1 MNITMLYNMFVRDF
15 RKQQKRITLTLIALA
30 WGTLSIMLLLA
41 FGEGLRHQ
49 LTVNSRG
56 MGQYIAVL
64 WGGQTS
70 IPFKGLGKGRRVK
83 LTADDVE
90 YLQNRIP
97 EIKNIAG
104 EYSRWSVE
112 TRFADK
118 VLTEHVTG
126 VYPNYEEMRNHI
138 PERGGRMINDR
149 DMEQKRRVAFLGHAL
164 KKRLFADSE
173 AVGKDIMVNGVP
185 FTVVGVMINKIQMN
199 SYEGQDIDNL
209 VIPFTTFQS
218 IFGDPWIDN
227 MIYQPHKL
235 EDMKLVEQRIR
246 ELLGAK
252 YKFDSKDDRA
262 VSIWDVASNDKEMT
276 NILLG
281 IKIFLGIIGGL
292 TLIIAGVGVANIMYV
307 SVKERTREIGI
318 KMAVGAKK
326 SLILSQFLLEAIIIT
341 FFGGSIGMSV
351 AYILTEAFK
360 RVPIKSDVL
369 DFMGRPTVDLSI
381 GLAVVTILGIM
392 GLLSGFFPALRASSV
407 RPVEALRYE

>member
-70 IPFKGLGKGRRVK
+70 IPFKGLGKGRRVRMI
-83 LTADDVE
+83 ADDVE
-90 YLQNRIP
+90 YLRNRIP

-112 TRFADK
+112 TRYGDN

-126 VYPNYEEMRNHI
+126 VYPNFEEMRNHL
-138 PERGGRMINDR
+138 PLSGGRMINNL

-164 KKRLFADSE
+164 KERLFADSDPI
-173 AVGKDIMVNGVP
+173 GKDIMVNGVP
-185 FTVVGVMINKIQMN
+185 FTVVGVMVKKIQMN

-209 VIPFTTFQS
+209 VIPFTTFQTV
-218 IFGDPWIDN
+218 FGDPWIDN

-235 EDMKLVEQRIR
+235 EDMKLVEHRVR

-252 YKFDSKDDRA
+252 YKFDPKDDRA
-262 VSIWDVASNDKEMT
+262 ISVWDVAKNDVEMT
-276 NILLG
+276 NVLLG

-318 KMAVGAKK
+318 KMAVGAKR

-341 FFGGSIGMSV
+341 FLGGAGGMSM
-351 AYILTEAFK
+351 AYILTEGFK
-360 RVPIKSDVL
+360 RVPIESEVL
-369 DFMGRPTVDLSI
+369 DFMGRPTVDIQI
-381 GLAVVTILGIM
+381 GLVVVIILGIM
-392 GLLSGFFPALRASSV
+392 GLLSGFFPALRAASV

>member
-1 MNITMLYNMFVRDF
+1 MNFTMLYNMFVRDF

-49 LTVNSRG
+49 VTVNSRG
-56 MGQYIAVL
+56 LGQYIAVL
-64 WGGQTS
+64 WGGQSS
-70 IPFKGLGKGRRVK
+70 IPFKGLGKGRRVR
-83 LTADDVE
+83 LIADDVE
-90 YLQNRIP
+90 YLRNRIP
-97 EIKNIAG
+97 EIRNIAG
-104 EYSRWSVE
+104 EYSRWGVE
-112 TRFADK
+112 TRFGEK

-126 VYPNYEEMRNHI
+126 VYPNFEEMRNHI
-138 PERGGRMINDR
+138 PESGGRMINDL
-149 DMEQKRRVAFLGHAL
+149 DMEQKRRVAFLGSAL
-164 KKRLFADSE
+164 KERLFADDD
-173 AVGKDIMVNGVP
+173 AIGKDIMVNGVP
-185 FTVVGVMINKIQMN
+185 FTVVGVMIKKLQMN

-218 IFGDPWIDN
+218 VFGDPWIDN

-246 ELLGAK
+246 ELMGAK
-252 YKFDSKDDRA
+252 YKFDPKDDRA
-262 VSIWDVASNDKEMT
+262 VSIWDVASGDKEMA
-276 NILLG
+276 NIMLG

-318 KMAVGAKK
+318 KMAVGAKR

-341 FFGGSIGMSV
+341 FLGGAGGMSV
-351 AYILTEAFK
+351 AYILTEGFK
-360 RVPIKSDVL
+360 RVPIQSDVL
-369 DFMGRPTVDLSI
+369 DLMGRPTVDLSI
-381 GLAVVTILGIM
+381 GLAVVTILGVM